1 MKLLEYDRIRRREID
16 QQAQKYNAEYDAKKN
31 ERDIQKDTYKNVVRG
46 IKDGVKSNLEKIL
59 PYSDLLDINI
69 SQEYDYNND
78 FKSYLGIKISYELHK
93 TADQSLAW
101 NYYVSLDRNGNVK
114 KESGSWSG
122 LNAVTKEQL
131 DDLEKSIEILKKLN
145 DIDWEPILKTNIPDI
160 RNYITA
166 DPLPKRI
173 DFTFEQFNADL
184 EDFVG
189 QDVMFISK
197 YLLDNTKNYYGSRY
211 GYIIKRL
218 TNKRVEYVPIYDPI
232 VNLKNNKDYINHIKE
247 QSQEGYT
254 EVMSKEKLLKVLG
267 NDYIIVDFNGN
278 EIGD

>member
-16 QQAQKYNAEYDAKKN
+16 QQAQKYNAERDVRNN
-31 ERDIQKDTYKNVVRG
+31 EYDIQKDTHRNVVQD
-46 IKDGVKSNLEKIL
+46 IKDGVKSNLKKIL

-101 NYYVSLDRNGNVK
+101 DYYVSLDRNGNIK

-145 DIDWEPILKTNIPDI
+145 DIDWEPILKTNIPNI
-160 RNYITA
+160 RDYITA
-166 DPLPKRI
+166 EPLPKR

-189 QDVMFISK
+189 QDVIFVPK
-197 YLLDNTKNYYGSRY
+197 YLLDDLRGYFSSKY

-218 TNKRVEYVPIYDPI
+218 TNKRVEHTPIYNPVVKI
-232 VNLKNNKDYINHIKE
+232 KDKDFTGYAKE
-247 QSQEGYT
+247 ISQRGYT
-254 EVMSKEKLLKVLG
+254 EVMSKEKLLKALG
-267 NDYIIVDFNGN
+267 NNYTIIDFNGN

>member
-16 QQAQKYNAEYDAKKN
+16 QQAQKYNVERDAKKN
-31 ERDIQKDTYKNVVRG
+31 EYDAQMGNYRRVVMDIEDNVR
-46 IKDGVKSNLEKIL
+46 SNLEQVL
-59 PYSDLLDINI
+59 PYSDLIDIKV
-69 SQEYDYNND
+69 SRDYNW
-78 FKSYLGIKISYELHK
+78 SSGAPYLSVKISYDLNK
-93 TADQSLAW
+93 TKNQSLAW
-101 NYYVSLDRNGNVK
+101 SYSVGLDKDDNVK

-122 LNAVTKEQL
+122 LNAVTQEQL

-145 DIDWEPILKTNIPDI
+145 IIDWESIVKTDVPSVKD
-160 RNYITA
+160 YVTA
-166 DPLPKRI
+166 KTLPEK

-189 QDVMFISK
+189 QDVIFISK
-197 YLLDNTKNYYGSRY
+197 YLNSENFYGSRY

-232 VNLKNNKDYINHIKE
+232 VKLKNNKDYTNYIKE

-254 EVMSKEKLLKVLG
+254 ETMSKEKLLKALG

>member
-16 QQAQKYNAEYDAKKN
+16 QQAQKYNVERDAKKN
-31 ERDIQKDTYKNVVRG
+31 EYDAQMGNYRRVVMDIEDNVR
-46 IKDGVKSNLEKIL
+46 SNLEQVL
-59 PYSDLLDINI
+59 PYSDLIDIKV
-69 SQEYDYNND
+69 SRDYDW
-78 FKSYLGIKISYELHK
+78 SSGAPYLSVKISYDLNK
-93 TADQSLAW
+93 TKNQSLAW
-101 NYYVSLDRNGNVK
+101 SYSVGLDRDGNIK
-114 KESGSWSG
+114 KESNSWSG
-122 LNAVTKEQL
+122 LNAVTQEQL

-145 DIDWEPILKTNIPDI
+145 IIDWESIVKTDVPSVKD
-160 RNYITA
+160 YVTTKT
-166 DPLPKRI
+166 LPEK

-189 QDVMFISK
+189 QDVIFISK
-197 YLLDNTKNYYGSRY
+197 YLKSENYYGSRY

-232 VNLKNNKDYINHIKE
+232 VRLKNNKDYTNYIKE

-254 EVMSKEKLLKVLG
+254 ETMSKEKLLKALG
-267 NDYIIVDFNGN
+267 NDYTIIDFNGN

>member
-16 QQAQKYNAEYDAKKN
+16 QQAQKYNVERDAKKN
-31 ERDIQKDTYKNVVRG
+31 EYDAQMGNYRRVVMDIEDNVR
-46 IKDGVKSNLEKIL
+46 SNLEQVL
-59 PYSDLLDINI
+59 PYSDLIDIRV
-69 SQEYDYNND
+69 SRDYDW
-78 FKSYLGIKISYELHK
+78 SSGAPYLSVKISYDLNK
-93 TADQSLAW
+93 TKNQSLAW
-101 NYYVSLDRNGNVK
+101 NYYVSLDRNGNIK

-160 RNYITA
+160 RNYITTKT
-166 DPLPKRI
+166 LPEK

-189 QDVMFISK
+189 QDVIFISK
-197 YLLDNTKNYYGSRY
+197 YLNSENFYGSKY

-232 VNLKNNKDYINHIKE
+232 VRLKNNKDYTNYIKE

-254 EVMSKEKLLKVLG
+254 ETMSKEKLLKVLG
-267 NDYIIVDFNGN
+267 KDYIIIDFNGN

>member
-16 QQAQKYNAEYDAKKN
+16 QQAQKYNAEYNAKKN
-31 ERDIQKDTYKNVVRG
+31 EYDAQMGNYRRVVRDIEDNVR
-46 IKDGVKSNLEKIL
+46 SNLEQVL
-59 PYSDLLDINI
+59 PYSDLIDINV
-69 SQEYDYNND
+69 SNDYNW
-78 FKSYLGIKISYELHK
+78 SSGTPYLRVKISYDLNK
-93 TADQSLAW
+93 TKNQSLAW
-101 NYYVSLDRNGNVK
+101 DYSVGLDRDGNIK

-122 LNAVTKEQL
+122 LNAVTQEQL
-131 DDLEKSIEILKKLN
+131 NDLEKSVEILKKLN
-145 DIDWEPILKTNIPDI
+145 IINWESIVKTDVPSVKDYVTTN
-160 RNYITA
+160 T
-166 DPLPKRI
+166 LPKK

-189 QDVMFISK
+189 QDVIFISK
-197 YLLDNTKNYYGSRY
+197 YLNSENFYGSKY

-232 VNLKNNKDYINHIKE
+232 VRLKNNKDYTNYIKE

-254 EVMSKEKLLKVLG
+254 ETMSKEKLLKALG

>member
-16 QQAQKYNAEYDAKKN
+16 QQAQKYNAERDIKKN
-31 ERDIQKDTYKNVVRG
+31 EYDAQMDNYRRIVHNIEDNVR
-46 IKDGVKSNLEKIL
+46 SNLEQVL
-59 PYSDLLDINI
+59 PYSDLIDIRVLRDYNWRSDTPYISVNI
-69 SQEYDYNND
+69 SYDLN
-78 FKSYLGIKISYELHK
+78 K
-93 TADQSLAW
+93 TKNQSLAW
-101 NYYVSLDRNGNVK
+101 SYSVGLDLDGNVK
-114 KESGSWSG
+114 KESNSWSG
-122 LNAVTKEQL
+122 LNAVTQEQL

-145 DIDWEPILKTNIPDI
+145 IIDWESIVKTDVPSVGD
-160 RNYITA
+160 YVTTKT
-166 DPLPKRI
+166 LPEK

-189 QDVMFISK
+189 QDVIFISK
-197 YLLDNTKNYYGSRY
+197 YLKSENYYGSRY

-232 VNLKNNKDYINHIKE
+232 VRLKNNKDYTNYIKE

-254 EVMSKEKLLKVLG
+254 ETMSKEKLLKALG

>member
-16 QQAQKYNAEYDAKKN
+16 QQARKYNT
-31 ERDIQKDTYKNVVRG
+31 ERDARNNEYNVQKDTYINVVND
-46 IKDGVKSNLEKIL
+46 IKYGVKSNLEKIL
-59 PYSDLLDINI
+59 PYSDLLNINI

-78 FKSYLGIKISYELHK
+78 LKSYLGVKISYDLHK

-101 NYYVSLDRNGNVK
+101 NYYVSLDRNGNIK

-145 DIDWEPILKTNIPDI
+145 DINWEPILKTNIPDI
-160 RNYITA
+160 RNYITTKT
-166 DPLPKRI
+166 LPKK

-189 QDVMFISK
+189 QDVIFISK
-197 YLLDNTKNYYGSRY
+197 YLNSENFYGSKY

-232 VNLKNNKDYINHIKE
+232 VKLKNNKDYTNYIKE

-254 EVMSKEKLLKVLG
+254 ETMSKEKLLKVLG
-267 NDYIIVDFNGN
+267 KDYIIVDFNGN

>member
-16 QQAQKYNAEYDAKKN
+16 QQAQKYNAEYNAKKN
-31 ERDIQKDTYKNVVRG
+31 EHDAQIDNYRRIVNNIEDNVR
-46 IKDGVKSNLEKIL
+46 SNLEQVL
-59 PYSDLLDINI
+59 PYSDLIDINV
-69 SQEYDYNND
+69 SSDYNW
-78 FKSYLGIKISYELHK
+78 SSGMPYLSVKISYDLNK
-93 TADQSLAW
+93 TKNQSLAW
-101 NYYVSLDRNGNVK
+101 NYSVRLYRDGNIK

-122 LNAVTKEQL
+122 LNAVTQEQL
-131 DDLEKSIEILKKLN
+131 DDLEKSVEILKKLN
-145 DIDWEPILKTNIPDI
+145 IIDWEYIVKTDVPSVKDYVTTNTIP
-160 RNYITA
+160 
-166 DPLPKRI
+166 KK

-189 QDVMFISK
+189 QDVIFISK
-197 YLLDNTKNYYGSRY
+197 YLNSENFYGSKY

-232 VNLKNNKDYINHIKE
+232 VRLKNNKDYTNYIKE

-254 EVMSKEKLLKVLG
+254 ETMSKEKLLKALG

>member
-16 QQAQKYNAEYDAKKN
+16 QQAQKYNVERDAKKN
-31 ERDIQKDTYKNVVRG
+31 EYDAQMGNYRRVVHNIEDNVR
-46 IKDGVKSNLEKIL
+46 SNLEQVL
-59 PYSDLLDINI
+59 PYSDLIDINV
-69 SQEYDYNND
+69 SRDYNW
-78 FKSYLGIKISYELHK
+78 SSGAPYLSVKISYDLNK
-93 TADQSLAW
+93 TKNQSLAW
-101 NYYVSLDRNGNVK
+101 SYSVGLDRDGNIK
-114 KESGSWSG
+114 KESNSWSG
-122 LNAVTKEQL
+122 LNAVTQEQL

-145 DIDWEPILKTNIPDI
+145 IIDWESIVKTDVPSVID
-160 RNYITA
+160 YVTTKTLA
-166 DPLPKRI
+166 EK

-189 QDVMFISK
+189 QDVIFISK
-197 YLLDNTKNYYGSRY
+197 YLKSENYYGSRY

-232 VNLKNNKDYINHIKE
+232 VRLKNNKDYTNYIKE

-254 EVMSKEKLLKVLG
+254 ETMSKEKLLKALG

>member
-16 QQAQKYNAEYDAKKN
+16 QQAQKYDT
-31 ERDIQKDTYKNVVRG
+31 ERDARNNEYGVQKDTYRNVVRG
-46 IKDGVKSNLEKIL
+46 IKEGVKSNLEKIL
-59 PYSDLLDINI
+59 PYSDLLDINV
-69 SQEYDYNND
+69 SQEYNYNDD
-78 FKSYLGIKISYELHK
+78 FKSYLGIKISYDLHK

-101 NYYVSLDRNGNVK
+101 DYSVGLDRNGNIK

-145 DIDWEPILKTNIPDI
+145 DIDWEPILKTNIPNMHD
-160 RNYITA
+160 YITTE
-166 DPLPKRI
+166 PLPER

-189 QDVMFISK
+189 QNVIFISK
-197 YLLDNTKNYYGSRY
+197 YLLDGSQSYFASRY

-218 TNKRVEYVPIYDPI
+218 TNKRVEYVPLYNPV
-232 VNLKNNKDYINHIKE
+232 VNILKDENYAKE
-247 QSQEGYT
+247 KSQKEYT
-254 EVMSKEKLLKVLG
+254 EVMSKEKLLKALG
-267 NDYIIVDFNGN
+267 NDYTIIDFNGN

>member
-1 MKLLEYDRIRRREID
+1 MKLLEYDRIKRREID
-16 QQAQKYNAEYDAKKN
+16 QQAQKYNAERDAKKN
-31 ERDIQKDTYKNVVRG
+31 EYETQMDNYRHAVWG
-46 IKDGVKSNLEKIL
+46 IKEGVKSNLEKIL
-59 PYSDLLDINI
+59 PYSDLLDINV
-69 SQEYDYNND
+69 SQKYNYNDD
-78 FKSYLGIKISYELHK
+78 FKSYLGIKISYDLQHK

-101 NYYVSLDRNGNVK
+101 DYSVGLDRNGNIK

-122 LNAVTKEQL
+122 LNAVTQEQL

-145 DIDWEPILKTNIPDI
+145 IIDWESILKTD
-160 RNYITA
+160 
-166 DPLPKRI
+166 LPNVSDYVTTDAPPKK

-197 YLLDNTKNYYGSRY
+197 YLLDNPKNYYGSKY

-218 TNKRVEYVPIYDPI
+218 TNERVGYVTLYNPV
-232 VNLKNNKDYINHIKE
+232 VNILKDKNYAKE
-247 QSQEGYT
+247 KSQKEYT
-254 EVMSKEKLLKVLG
+254 EVMSKENLLKALG
-267 NDYIIVDFNGN
+267 NDYTIIDFNGN

>member
-16 QQAQKYNAEYDAKKN
+16 QQAQKYNAERDIKKN
-31 ERDIQKDTYKNVVRG
+31 EYDAQMNNYRRIVHNIEDNVR
-46 IKDGVKSNLEKIL
+46 SNLEQVL
-59 PYSDLLDINI
+59 PYSDLIDIKV
-69 SQEYDYNND
+69 SRDYNW
-78 FKSYLGIKISYELHK
+78 SSGAPYLSVKISYDLNK
-93 TADQSLAW
+93 TKNQSLAW
-101 NYYVSLDRNGNVK
+101 NYYVGLDKDDNVK

-122 LNAVTKEQL
+122 LNAVTQEQL

-145 DIDWEPILKTNIPDI
+145 IIDWESIVKTDVPSVKD
-160 RNYITA
+160 YVTTKT
-166 DPLPKRI
+166 LPEK

-189 QDVMFISK
+189 QDVIFISK
-197 YLLDNTKNYYGSRY
+197 YLNSENFYGSRY

-232 VNLKNNKDYINHIKE
+232 VKLKNIKDYTNYIKE

-254 EVMSKEKLLKVLG
+254 ETMSKEKLLKALG

>member
-16 QQAQKYNAEYDAKKN
+16 QQAQKYNVERDAKKN
-31 ERDIQKDTYKNVVRG
+31 EYDAQMGNYRRVVMDIEDNVR
-46 IKDGVKSNLEKIL
+46 SNLEQVL
-59 PYSDLLDINI
+59 PYSDLIDIKVSRNYNWRSDTPYISVNI
-69 SQEYDYNND
+69 SYDLN
-78 FKSYLGIKISYELHK
+78 K
-93 TADQSLAW
+93 TKNQSLAW
-101 NYYVSLDRNGNVK
+101 SYSVGLDLDGNVK
-114 KESGSWSG
+114 KESNSWSG
-122 LNAVTKEQL
+122 LNAVTQEQL

-145 DIDWEPILKTNIPDI
+145 IIDWESILKTYVPSVKD
-160 RNYITA
+160 YVTTKT
-166 DPLPKRI
+166 LPEK

-189 QDVMFISK
+189 QDVIFISK
-197 YLLDNTKNYYGSRY
+197 YLNSENFYGSRY

-232 VNLKNNKDYINHIKE
+232 VKLKNNKDYTNYIKE

-254 EVMSKEKLLKVLG
+254 ETMSKEKLLKALR

>member
-16 QQAQKYNAEYDAKKN
+16 QQAQKYNAERDIKKN
-31 ERDIQKDTYKNVVRG
+31 EYDAQMNNYRRIVHNIEDNVR
-46 IKDGVKSNLEKIL
+46 SNLEQVL
-59 PYSDLLDINI
+59 PYSDLIDIRVSRDYNWRSDTPCLSVNI
-69 SQEYDYNND
+69 SYDLN
-78 FKSYLGIKISYELHK
+78 K
-93 TADQSLAW
+93 TKNQSLAW
-101 NYYVSLDRNGNVK
+101 SYSVGLDLDGNVK
-114 KESGSWSG
+114 KESNSWSG
-122 LNAVTKEQL
+122 LNAVTQEQL

-145 DIDWEPILKTNIPDI
+145 IIDWESIVKTDVPSVKD
-160 RNYITA
+160 YVTTKT
-166 DPLPKRI
+166 LPEK

-189 QDVMFISK
+189 QDVIFISK
-197 YLLDNTKNYYGSRY
+197 YLKSENYYGSRY

-232 VNLKNNKDYINHIKE
+232 VRLKNNKDYTNYIKE

-254 EVMSKEKLLKVLG
+254 ETMSKEKLLKALG
-267 NDYIIVDFNGN
+267 NDYIIIDFNGN

>member
-16 QQAQKYNAEYDAKKN
+16 QQAQKYNAERDIKKN
-31 ERDIQKDTYKNVVRG
+31 EYDAQMGNYRRFVMDIEDNVR
-46 IKDGVKSNLEKIL
+46 SNLEQVL
-59 PYSDLLDINI
+59 PYSDLIDIKV
-69 SQEYDYNND
+69 SRDYDW
-78 FKSYLGIKISYELHK
+78 SSGAPYLSVKISYDLNK
-93 TADQSLAW
+93 TKNQSLAW
-101 NYYVSLDRNGNVK
+101 SYSVGLDRDGNIK
-114 KESGSWSG
+114 KESNSWSG
-122 LNAVTKEQL
+122 LNAVTQEQL

-145 DIDWEPILKTNIPDI
+145 IIDWESIVKTDVPSVKD
-160 RNYITA
+160 YVTTKT
-166 DPLPKRI
+166 LPEK

-189 QDVMFISK
+189 QDVIFISK
-197 YLLDNTKNYYGSRY
+197 YLKSENFYGSKY

-232 VNLKNNKDYINHIKE
+232 VRLKNNKDYTNYIKE

-254 EVMSKEKLLKVLG
+254 ETMSKEKLLKALG

>member
-16 QQAQKYNAEYDAKKN
+16 QQAQKYNAERDIKKN
-31 ERDIQKDTYKNVVRG
+31 EYDAQMNNYRRIVHNIEDNVR
-46 IKDGVKSNLEKIL
+46 SNLEQVL
-59 PYSDLLDINI
+59 PYSDLIDIRVSRDYNWRNDTPCLSVNI
-69 SQEYDYNND
+69 SYDLN
-78 FKSYLGIKISYELHK
+78 K
-93 TADQSLAW
+93 TKNQSLAW
-101 NYYVSLDRNGNVK
+101 SYSVGLDLDGNVK
-114 KESGSWSG
+114 KESNSWSG
-122 LNAVTKEQL
+122 LNAVTQEQL

-145 DIDWEPILKTNIPDI
+145 IIDWESIVKTDVPSVKD
-160 RNYITA
+160 YVTTKT
-166 DPLPKRI
+166 LPEK

-189 QDVMFISK
+189 QDVIFISK
-197 YLLDNTKNYYGSRY
+197 YLNSENFYGSRY

-232 VNLKNNKDYINHIKE
+232 VKLKNIKDYTNYIKE

-254 EVMSKEKLLKVLG
+254 ETMSKEKLLKALG

>member
-1 MKLLEYDRIRRREID
+1 MKLLEYDRIKRREID
-16 QQAQKYNAEYDAKKN
+16 QQARKYNT
-31 ERDIQKDTYKNVVRG
+31 ERDARNNEYNVQKDTYRNVVRD

-69 SQEYDYNND
+69 SQEYNYNND
-78 FKSYLGIKISYELHK
+78 FKPYLSVKISYDLHK
-93 TADQSLAW
+93 TADQSLVW
-101 NYYVSLDRNGNVK
+101 NYYVSLDRNGNIK

-145 DIDWEPILKTNIPDI
+145 IIDWESIVKTDVPSVKD
-160 RNYITA
+160 YVTTKT
-166 DPLPKRI
+166 LPEK

-189 QDVMFISK
+189 QDVIFISK
-197 YLLDNTKNYYGSRY
+197 YLKSENFYGSKY

-232 VNLKNNKDYINHIKE
+232 VRLKNNKDYTNYIKE

-254 EVMSKEKLLKVLG
+254 ETMSKEKLLKALG
-267 NDYIIVDFNGN
+267 NDYTIIDFNGN

>member
-1 MKLLEYDRIRRREID
+1 MKLLEYDRIKRHEID
-16 QQAQKYNAEYDAKKN
+16 QQAQKYNAERDVRNN
-31 ERDIQKDTYKNVVRG
+31 EYDIQKDTYRNVVQD

-69 SQEYDYNND
+69 SQEYNYNSD
-78 FKSYLGIKISYELHK
+78 FKSYLGIKISYDLHK

-101 NYYVSLDRNGNVK
+101 NYYVNLDRNGNIK

-166 DPLPKRI
+166 DPLPER

-189 QDVMFISK
+189 QDVIFIPK
-197 YLLDNTKNYYGSRY
+197 YLLDDAQGYFSSKY

-218 TNKRVEYVPIYDPI
+218 TNKRVEYTPIYNPVVEI
-232 VNLKNNKDYINHIKE
+232 KDKDFTGYAKE
-247 QSQEGYT
+247 ISQRGYT
-254 EVMSKEKLLKVLG
+254 EVMSKEKLLKALG
-267 NDYIIVDFNGN
+267 NNYTIIDFNGN

>member
-16 QQAQKYNAEYDAKKN
+16 QQAQKYNVERDAKKN
-31 ERDIQKDTYKNVVRG
+31 EYDAQMGNYRRVVRN
-46 IKDGVKSNLEKIL
+46 IEDNVRSNLEQVL
-59 PYSDLLDINI
+59 PYSDLIDIRV
-69 SQEYDYNND
+69 SRDY
-78 FKSYLGIKISYELHK
+78 SWSSGEPYLSVKISYDLNK
-93 TADQSLAW
+93 TKNQSLAW
-101 NYYVSLDRNGNVK
+101 SYSVGLDRDGNIK
-114 KESGSWSG
+114 KESNSWSG
-122 LNAVTKEQL
+122 LNAVTQEQL

-145 DIDWEPILKTNIPDI
+145 IIDWESIVKTDVPSVVD
-160 RNYITA
+160 YVTTKT
-166 DPLPKRI
+166 LPEK

-189 QDVMFISK
+189 QDVIFISK
-197 YLLDNTKNYYGSRY
+197 YLKSENYYGSRY

-232 VNLKNNKDYINHIKE
+232 VRLKNNKDYTNYIKE

-254 EVMSKEKLLKVLG
+254 ETMSKEKLLKALG
-267 NDYIIVDFNGN
+267 NDYTIIDFNGN

>member
-31 ERDIQKDTYKNVVRG
+31 ERDAQMGNYRRVVMDIEDNVR
-46 IKDGVKSNLEKIL
+46 SNLEQVL
-59 PYSDLLDINI
+59 PYSDLIDIRV
-69 SQEYDYNND
+69 SRDYNW
-78 FKSYLGIKISYELHK
+78 SSGAPYLRVEISYDLNK
-93 TADQSLAW
+93 TKNQSLAW
-101 NYYVSLDRNGNVK
+101 SYSVGLDKDDNVK

-122 LNAVTKEQL
+122 LNAVTQEQL

-145 DIDWEPILKTNIPDI
+145 IIDWESIVKTDVPSVKD
-160 RNYITA
+160 YVTTKT
-166 DPLPKRI
+166 LPEK

-189 QDVMFISK
+189 QDVIFISK
-197 YLLDNTKNYYGSRY
+197 YLKSENYYGSRY

-232 VNLKNNKDYINHIKE
+232 VKLKNNKDYINHIKE

-254 EVMSKEKLLKVLG
+254 EVMSKEKLLKALG

>member
-1 MKLLEYDRIRRREID
+1 MKLSEYDRIKRREID
-16 QQAQKYNAEYDAKKN
+16 QQAQKYDT
-31 ERDIQKDTYKNVVRG
+31 ERDARNNEYKVQKDTYRNIVQD

-59 PYSDLLDINI
+59 PHSDLLDINI
-69 SQEYDYNND
+69 SLDYDYSND
-78 FKSYLGIKISYELHK
+78 FKSYLGIKISYDLHK

-101 NYYVSLDRNGNVK
+101 NYSVRLDRDGNIK

-145 DIDWEPILKTNIPDI
+145 DIDWEPILKTNVPDI

-166 DPLPKRI
+166 EPLPKR

-189 QDVMFISK
+189 QDVIFISK
-197 YLLDNTKNYYGSRY
+197 YFLDDLQSYFSSRY
-211 GYIIKRL
+211 GYIIKKL
-218 TNKRVEYVPIYDPI
+218 TNKRVEYTPIYNPVAKI
-232 VNLKNNKDYINHIKE
+232 KDKDFTGYAKE
-247 QSQEGYT
+247 ISQRGYT
-254 EVMSKEKLLKVLG
+254 EVMSKEKLLKALG
-267 NDYIIVDFNGN
+267 NNYTIIDFNGN

>member
-16 QQAQKYNAEYDAKKN
+16 QQAQKYNAERDIKKN
-31 ERDIQKDTYKNVVRG
+31 EYDAQMGNYRRVVQNIEDNVR
-46 IKDGVKSNLEKIL
+46 SNLEQVL
-59 PYSDLLDINI
+59 PYSDLIDIRV
-69 SQEYDYNND
+69 SRDYDWG
-78 FKSYLGIKISYELHK
+78 SGAPYLSVKISYDLNK
-93 TADQSLAW
+93 TKNQSLAW
-101 NYYVSLDRNGNVK
+101 SYSVGLDRDGNIK
-114 KESGSWSG
+114 KESNSWSG
-122 LNAVTKEQL
+122 LNAVTQEQL

-145 DIDWEPILKTNIPDI
+145 IINWESILKTDVPSVRD
-160 RNYITA
+160 YVTTKT
-166 DPLPKRI
+166 LPEK

-189 QDVMFISK
+189 QDVIFISK
-197 YLLDNTKNYYGSRY
+197 YLNSENFYGSRY

-232 VNLKNNKDYINHIKE
+232 VKLKNNKDYTNYIKE

-254 EVMSKEKLLKVLG
+254 ETTSKEKLLKALG

>member
-16 QQAQKYNAEYDAKKN
+16 QQAQKYNVERDAKKN
-31 ERDIQKDTYKNVVRG
+31 EYDAQMGNYRRVVHNIEDNVR
-46 IKDGVKSNLEKIL
+46 SNLEQVL
-59 PYSDLLDINI
+59 PYSDLIDINV
-69 SQEYDYNND
+69 SRDYNW
-78 FKSYLGIKISYELHK
+78 SSGAPYLSVKISYDLNK
-93 TADQSLAW
+93 TKNQSLAW
-101 NYYVSLDRNGNVK
+101 SYSVGLDRDGNIK
-114 KESGSWSG
+114 KESNSWSG
-122 LNAVTKEQL
+122 LNAVTQEQL

-145 DIDWEPILKTNIPDI
+145 IIDWESIVKTDVPSVID
-160 RNYITA
+160 YVTTKT
-166 DPLPKRI
+166 LPEK

-189 QDVMFISK
+189 QDVIFISK
-197 YLLDNTKNYYGSRY
+197 YLKSENFYGSKY

-232 VNLKNNKDYINHIKE
+232 VRLKNNKDYTNYIKE

-254 EVMSKEKLLKVLG
+254 ETMSKEKLLKALG

>member
-16 QQAQKYNAEYDAKKN
+16 QQAQKYNVERDAKKN
-31 ERDIQKDTYKNVVRG
+31 EYDAQMGNYRRVVHNIEDNVR
-46 IKDGVKSNLEKIL
+46 SNLEQVL
-59 PYSDLLDINI
+59 PYSDLIDINV
-69 SQEYDYNND
+69 SRDY
-78 FKSYLGIKISYELHK
+78 SWSSGEPYLSVKISYDLNK
-93 TADQSLAW
+93 TKNQSLAW
-101 NYYVSLDRNGNVK
+101 SYSVGLDRDGNIK
-114 KESGSWSG
+114 KESNSWSG
-122 LNAVTKEQL
+122 LNAVTQEQL

-145 DIDWEPILKTNIPDI
+145 IIDWESIVKTDVPSVKD
-160 RNYITA
+160 YVTTKT
-166 DPLPKRI
+166 LPEK

-189 QDVMFISK
+189 QDVIFISK
-197 YLLDNTKNYYGSRY
+197 YLKSENFYGSKY

-232 VNLKNNKDYINHIKE
+232 VRLKNNKDYTNYIKE

-254 EVMSKEKLLKVLG
+254 ETMSKEKLLKALG

>member
-16 QQAQKYNAEYDAKKN
+16 QQAQKYNVERDAKKN
-31 ERDIQKDTYKNVVRG
+31 EYDAQMGNYRRVVMDIEDNVR
-46 IKDGVKSNLEKIL
+46 SNLEQVL
-59 PYSDLLDINI
+59 PYSDLIDIRV
-69 SQEYDYNND
+69 SRDYDW
-78 FKSYLGIKISYELHK
+78 SSGAPYLSVKISYDLNK
-93 TADQSLAW
+93 TKNQSLAW
-101 NYYVSLDRNGNVK
+101 SYSVGLDRDGNIK
-114 KESGSWSG
+114 KESNSWSG
-122 LNAVTKEQL
+122 LNAVTQEQL

-145 DIDWEPILKTNIPDI
+145 IIDWESIVKTDVPSVKD
-160 RNYITA
+160 YVTTKT
-166 DPLPKRI
+166 LPEK

-189 QDVMFISK
+189 QDVIFISK
-197 YLLDNTKNYYGSRY
+197 YLKSENFYGSKY

-232 VNLKNNKDYINHIKE
+232 VRLKNNKDYTNYIKE

-254 EVMSKEKLLKVLG
+254 ETMSKEKLLKALG

>member
-1 MKLLEYDRIRRREID
+1 M
-16 QQAQKYNAEYDAKKN
+16 N
-31 ERDIQKDTYKNVVRG
+31 E
-46 IKDGVKSNLEKIL
+46 
-59 PYSDLLDINI
+59 
-69 SQEYDYNND
+69 
-78 FKSYLGIKISYELHK
+78 FKSWHRAEFGE
-93 TADQSLAW
+93 D
-101 NYYVSLDRNGNVK
+101 
-114 KESGSWSG
+114 KE
-122 LNAVTKEQL
+122 L

-145 DIDWEPILKTNIPDI
+145 IINWESILKTDVPSVRD
-160 RNYITA
+160 YVTTKT
-166 DPLPKRI
+166 LPEK

-189 QDVMFISK
+189 QDVIFISK
-197 YLLDNTKNYYGSRY
+197 YLNSENFYGSRY

-232 VNLKNNKDYINHIKE
+232 VKLKNNKDYTNYIKE

-254 EVMSKEKLLKVLG
+254 ETMSKEKLLKALG

>member
-16 QQAQKYNAEYDAKKN
+16 QQAQKYNVERDAKKN
-31 ERDIQKDTYKNVVRG
+31 EYDAQAGNYRRIVRNIEDNVR
-46 IKDGVKSNLEKIL
+46 SNLEQVL
-59 PYSDLLDINI
+59 PYSDLIDINV
-69 SQEYDYNND
+69 SRDYNW
-78 FKSYLGIKISYELHK
+78 SSGTPYLSVKISYDLHK
-93 TADQSLAW
+93 TKNQSLAW
-101 NYYVSLDRNGNVK
+101 SYSVGLDRDGNIK
-114 KESGSWSG
+114 KESNSWSG
-122 LNAVTKEQL
+122 LNAVTQEQL

-145 DIDWEPILKTNIPDI
+145 IIDWESIVKTDVPSVKD
-160 RNYITA
+160 YVTTKT
-166 DPLPKRI
+166 LPEK

-189 QDVMFISK
+189 QDVIFISK
-197 YLLDNTKNYYGSRY
+197 YLKSENYYGSRY

-218 TNKRVEYVPIYDPI
+218 TNKRAEYVPIYDPI
-232 VNLKNNKDYINHIKE
+232 VRLKNNKDYTNYIKE

-254 EVMSKEKLLKVLG
+254 ETMSKEKLLKALG

>member
-16 QQAQKYNAEYDAKKN
+16 QQAQKYNAERDIKKN
-31 ERDIQKDTYKNVVRG
+31 EYDAQMDNYRRVVNNIEDNAR
-46 IKDGVKSNLEKIL
+46 SNLEQVL
-59 PYSDLLDINI
+59 PYSDLIDIRV
-69 SQEYDYNND
+69 SRDYDWRGGMP
-78 FKSYLGIKISYELHK
+78 YLSVKISYDLNK
-93 TADQSLAW
+93 TKNQSLAW
-101 NYYVSLDRNGNVK
+101 SYSVGLDRDGNIK
-114 KESGSWSG
+114 KESNSWSG
-122 LNAVTKEQL
+122 LNAVTQEQL

-145 DIDWEPILKTNIPDI
+145 IIDWESILKTDVPSVVD
-160 RNYITA
+160 YVTTKT
-166 DPLPKRI
+166 LPEK

-189 QDVMFISK
+189 QDVIFISK
-197 YLLDNTKNYYGSRY
+197 YLKSENYYGSRY

-232 VNLKNNKDYINHIKE
+232 VRLKNNKDYTNYIKE

-254 EVMSKEKLLKVLG
+254 ETMSKEKLLKALG

>member
-16 QQAQKYNAEYDAKKN
+16 QQAQKYNAEYNAKKN
-31 ERDIQKDTYKNVVRG
+31 EYDAQIDNYRRVVMDIEDNVR
-46 IKDGVKSNLEKIL
+46 SNLEQVL
-59 PYSDLLDINI
+59 PYSDLIDIWV
-69 SQEYDYNND
+69 SRDYGWSSGA
-78 FKSYLGIKISYELHK
+78 SYLSVKISYDLNK
-93 TADQSLAW
+93 TKNQSLAW
-101 NYYVSLDRNGNVK
+101 SYSVRLDRDGNIK
-114 KESGSWSG
+114 KESNSWSG
-122 LNAVTKEQL
+122 LNAVTQEQL

-145 DIDWEPILKTNIPDI
+145 IIDWESIVKTDVPSVKD
-160 RNYITA
+160 YVTTKT
-166 DPLPKRI
+166 LPKK

-189 QDVMFISK
+189 QDVIFISK
-197 YLLDNTKNYYGSRY
+197 YLKSENFYGSKY

-232 VNLKNNKDYINHIKE
+232 VKLKNNKDYTNYIKE

-254 EVMSKEKLLKVLG
+254 ETMSKEKLLKALG

>member
-16 QQAQKYNAEYDAKKN
+16 QQAQKYNVERDAKKN
-31 ERDIQKDTYKNVVRG
+31 EYDAQMGNYRRVVMDIEDNVR
-46 IKDGVKSNLEKIL
+46 SNLEQVL
-59 PYSDLLDINI
+59 PYSDLIDIRV
-69 SQEYDYNND
+69 SRDYDWG
-78 FKSYLGIKISYELHK
+78 SGAPYLSVKISYDLNK
-93 TADQSLAW
+93 TKNQSLAW
-101 NYYVSLDRNGNVK
+101 SYSVGLDRDGNIK
-114 KESGSWSG
+114 KESNSWSG
-122 LNAVTKEQL
+122 LNAVTQEQL

-145 DIDWEPILKTNIPDI
+145 IIDWESIVKTDVPSVKD
-160 RNYITA
+160 YVTTKT
-166 DPLPKRI
+166 LPEK

-189 QDVMFISK
+189 QDVIFISK
-197 YLLDNTKNYYGSRY
+197 YLKSENFYGSKY

-232 VNLKNNKDYINHIKE
+232 VRLKNNKDYTNYIKE

-254 EVMSKEKLLKVLG
+254 ETMSKEKLLKALG

>member
-16 QQAQKYNAEYDAKKN
+16 QQAQKYNAERDIKKN
-31 ERDIQKDTYKNVVRG
+31 EYDAQMGNYRRFVMDIEDNVR
-46 IKDGVKSNLEKIL
+46 SNLEQVL
-59 PYSDLLDINI
+59 PYSDLIDIRV
-69 SQEYDYNND
+69 SRDYDW
-78 FKSYLGIKISYELHK
+78 SSGAPYLSVKISYDLNK
-93 TADQSLAW
+93 TKNQSLAW
-101 NYYVSLDRNGNVK
+101 SYSVGLDRDGNIK
-114 KESGSWSG
+114 KESNSWSG
-122 LNAVTKEQL
+122 LNAVTQEQL

-145 DIDWEPILKTNIPDI
+145 IINWESIVKTDVPSVGD
-160 RNYITA
+160 YVTTKT
-166 DPLPKRI
+166 LPEK

-189 QDVMFISK
+189 QDVIFISK
-197 YLLDNTKNYYGSRY
+197 YLNSENFYGSRY

-232 VNLKNNKDYINHIKE
+232 VKLKNNKDYTNYIKE

-254 EVMSKEKLLKVLG
+254 ETMSKEKLLKALG

>member
-16 QQAQKYNAEYDAKKN
+16 QQAQKYNAEYDVKKN
-31 ERDIQKDTYKNVVRG
+31 EHDAQIDNYRRIVKNIEDNVR
-46 IKDGVKSNLEKIL
+46 SNLEQVL
-59 PYSDLLDINI
+59 PYSDLIDIYV
-69 SQEYDYNND
+69 SRDYNWRSD
-78 FKSYLGIKISYELHK
+78 TPYLSVKISYDLNK
-93 TADQSLAW
+93 TKNQSLAW
-101 NYYVSLDRNGNVK
+101 SYSVGLDRDGNIK
-114 KESGSWSG
+114 KESNSWSG
-122 LNAVTKEQL
+122 LNAVTQEQL

-145 DIDWEPILKTNIPDI
+145 IIDWESILKTDVPSVRD
-160 RNYITA
+160 YVTTKT
-166 DPLPKRI
+166 LPEK

-189 QDVMFISK
+189 QDVIFISK
-197 YLLDNTKNYYGSRY
+197 YLKSENFYGSKY

-232 VNLKNNKDYINHIKE
+232 VKLKNNKDYTNYIKE

-254 EVMSKEKLLKVLG
+254 ETMSKEKLLKALG

>member
-16 QQAQKYNAEYDAKKN
+16 QQAQKYNVERDAKKN
-31 ERDIQKDTYKNVVRG
+31 EYDAQMGNYRRVVMDIEDNVR
-46 IKDGVKSNLEKIL
+46 SNLEQVL
-59 PYSDLLDINI
+59 PYSDLIDIKV
-69 SQEYDYNND
+69 SRDYNW
-78 FKSYLGIKISYELHK
+78 SSGAPYLSVKISYDLNK
-93 TADQSLAW
+93 TKNQSLAW
-101 NYYVSLDRNGNVK
+101 NYYVGLDKDDNVK

-122 LNAVTKEQL
+122 LNAVTQEQL

-145 DIDWEPILKTNIPDI
+145 IIDWESIVKTDVPSVKD
-160 RNYITA
+160 YVTTKT
-166 DPLPKRI
+166 LPEK

-189 QDVMFISK
+189 QDVIFISK
-197 YLLDNTKNYYGSRY
+197 YLKSENYYGSRY

-232 VNLKNNKDYINHIKE
+232 VRLKNNKDYTNYIKE

-254 EVMSKEKLLKVLG
+254 ETMSKEKLLKALG